1 MCVRIINTYII
12 QIYLYIY
19 IHNYIYVTNPLMV
32 APNQKKKKIQCFWGS
47 STADTYLYI
56 YIYTYLKQ
64 FCVLVGGS
72 WVILTIYNYPVSSL
86 QPVTSQIRPSSWSW
100 WGSAKSPSP
109 EAKLRLR
116 CAGHTRT
123 HTHIYIYIICTDKMV
138 EGSSEVKLSTMWP
151 MEKQRLEES
160 D

>member
-1 MCVRIINTYII
+1 M
-12 QIYLYIY
+12 
-19 IHNYIYVTNPLMV
+19 YVTNPLMV
-32 APNQKKKKIQCFWGS
+32 APNQKKKNTMFLGFKHGRHLFI
-47 STADTYLYI
+47 YI

-123 HTHIYIYIICTDKMV
+123 HTHIYI
-138 EGSSEVKLSTMWP
+138 
-151 MEKQRLEES
+151 
-160 D
+160 